1 MEMRFIGNSG
11 LKVSALAFGT
21 MTFGGKGQFR
31 QMGSVQV
38 DEARRH
44 VNLCLEAGVNFFDTA
59 DVYSQ
64 GASEEI
70 LGRALGR
77 RRDDVILATKA
88 HGRMGDGP
96 NDVGQSRHHII
107 RACEDSLRR
116 LGTDYI
122 DLYQLHG
129 FDALTPLEETLGAL
143 DDLVRSGKVR
153 YIGCSNY
160 SAWHLMKA
168 LHVSESRG
176 LERFIS
182 QQVYYSLVARELEY
196 ELVPLSR
203 PRPRHPGLEPAGG
216 RLSVGQVQAR
226 AGDARW
232 YQAFAARRPRDHR
245 RGERLRHNRSSGR
258 DRPRARRHDRPGGV
272 ELGLAQAR
280 GNVGY
285 RRRAHRGAAQGQPR
299 RGELEDDRRGG
310 AATGRGQ
317 RHAADLP
324 VLASAAVQLG
334 AYPSKHWSRCLSV
347 AGRSCGGSEI
357 GEGGRCGLSLE
368 EIMRGSP

>member
-1 MEMRFIGNSG
+1 MEMRFLGNSG

-21 MTFGGKGQFR
+21 MTFGGKGHFR
-31 QMGSVQV
+31 QVGSVQV

-44 VNLCLEAGVNFFDTA
+44 VDLCLDAGVNLFDTA

-70 LGRALGR
+70 LGQALGR

-96 NDVGQSRHHII
+96 NDVGQSRYHLT
-107 RACEDSLRR
+107 RACEESLRR

-168 LHVSESRG
+168 LCISERKG
-176 LERFIS
+176 LERFVS

-196 ELVPLSR
+196 ELVPLSLDQ
-203 PRPRHPGLEPAGG
+203 GLGILVWSPLAAGF
-216 RLSVGQVQAR
+216 LSGK
-226 AGDARW
+226 
-232 YQAFAARRPRDHR
+232 FR
-245 RGERLRHNRSSGR
+245 RG
-258 DRPRARRHDRPGGV
+258 RPGPDGTRRSQRGDPGTIDEERGYDIIEVLDDIAREHDATIAQVALNWVLRKPGV
-272 ELGLAQAR
+272 TSVVVGAR
-280 GNVGY
+280 TEEQLRDNLEAASWKMTEEEVWRLDEVSATPPIY
-285 RRRAHRGAAQGQPR
+285 PYWHQQRFNSERVPESIGA
-299 RGELEDDRRGG
+299 G
-310 AATGRGQ
+310 A
-317 RHAADLP
+317 
-324 VLASAAVQLG
+324 
-334 AYPSKHWSRCLSV
+334 SR
-347 AGRSCGGSEI
+347 
-357 GEGGRCGLSLE
+357 
-368 EIMRGSP
+368 